1 MFKLGDL
8 QWLIPILGG
17 IYGYL
22 LAIGTVPRNPKNSEK
37 LELWRRKF
45 GKMMKILCPFIVV
58 FGFLK
63 LFSIL

>member
-45 GKMMKILCPFIVV
+45 GKMIRDI
-58 FGFLK
+58 
-63 LFSIL
+63 